1 MNSAQITIQIIVTL
15 VAIACAIP
23 GTFLVLRRMSLI
35 SDAISHSILLGIVI
49 GFFIVEDTSSPL
61 LIFLAALT
69 GIVTVILVEF
79 IQKTG
84 LVKEDTAIG
93 LVFPALFSIGVILI
107 SKNANDVHLDID
119 SVMVG
124 DLSLAPFDPLLINC
138 QEGIADSCVNLGPK
152 AIWVIGI
159 ILLVTLTLLI
169 AFFKELKVSTFDAG
183 LAAALGFSPIIMHYG
198 LMTVS
203 SVTIVGAFDAVG
215 PILVVALMIAPAA
228 TAYLFT
234 KDLKKMLLLSCFFG
248 VVASIAGFWL
258 AHILDA
264 SISGSMT
271 TVLAILFLLVY
282 EPIITSILV
291 SIIAGIGIIFY
302 EYYNTAIL
310 NGVSFEGSQL
320 SDKLTYI
327 FSKFVFVDY
336 VYILGIVIVMTV
348 FLIYILPKRGLIYGY
363 YKVRQQKTEIMLLV
377 FLLHIRNHAEES
389 ERHVKHLNEHINWQR
404 LRSQSIVD
412 LAKKNNMVTVSS
424 NNIIS
429 LTEKGADFTEKA
441 IDYII
446 TNKDTEIEEMKDD
459 FFLFRG

>member
-1 MNSAQITIQIIVTL
+1 MNSAQMVIQIIVAL
-15 VAIACAIP
+15 VAVACAIP
-23 GTFLVLRRMSLI
+23 GTFLVLRKMSLI

-49 GFFIVEDTSSPL
+49 GFFIVKDTSSPL
-61 LIFLAALT
+61 LIILAALA
-69 GIVTVILVEF
+69 GIVTVILVEY

-107 SKNANDVHLDID
+107 AKNANDVHLDID

-138 QEGIADSCVNLGPK
+138 IEGIPDSCINLGPK
-152 AIWVIGI
+152 AIWVIGS
-159 ILLVTLTLLI
+159 ILLITLILLFL
-169 AFFKELKVSTFDAG
+169 FFKELKVSTFDAG
-183 LAAALGFSPIIMHYG
+183 LAAALGFSPIVMHYG

-203 SVTIVGAFDAVG
+203 SITIVGAFDAVG

-234 KDLKKMLLLSCFFG
+234 KDLKRMLLLSCFFG
-248 VVASIAGFWL
+248 VFAAISGYWL

-282 EPIITSILV
+282 EPIIMSILV
-291 SIIAGIGIIFY
+291 SLMVGVGTIFY
-302 EYYNTAIL
+302 QYYEYLVANETGFGQLIL
-310 NGVSFEGSQL
+310 GEKINMVFTQFVL
-320 SDKLTYI
+320 LDYI
-327 FSKFVFVDY
+327 
-336 VYILGIVIVMTV
+336 YILVIAVALTTL
-348 FLIYILPKRGLIYGY
+348 LIYILPKRGIIFGY
-363 YKVRQQKTEIMLLV
+363 YKVRQQKTEILLLI
-377 FLLHIRNHAEES
+377 FLLHIRNHSEES
-389 ERHVKHLNEHINWQR
+389 ERHVNHLNEHINWQR
-404 LRSQSIVD
+404 IRSKSIIE
-412 LAKKNNMVTVSS
+412 LAQKNNMIIVTDQ
-424 NNIIS
+424 IIS
-429 LTEKGADFTEKA
+429 LTEKGDDFTKKA